1 MIHNTTIEKICR
13 AIIAKLLDE
22 KSVHTITDIDLTNGF
37 SDWLDAKEEQGVD
50 IKPYLEAE
58 MAIDEEIEKQMSELQ
73 ATALDIK
80 VVK

>member
-13 AIIAKLLDE
+13 VIIAKLLDE

-37 SDWLDAKEEQGVD
+37 SDWLDAKEQEGVD
-50 IKPYLEAE
+50 IKPYLDAE
-58 MAIDEEIEKQMSELQ
+58 MAIDEELEMQMSEMQ
-73 ATALDIK
+73 ATALNIK

>member
-1 MIHNTTIEKICR
+1 MIHNTKIEKICR

-37 SDWLDAKEEQGVD
+37 SDWLDAKEQEGVD
-50 IKPYLEAE
+50 IKLYLDAE
-58 MAIDEEIEKQMSELQ
+58 MAIDEELEMQMSELQ
-73 ATALDIK
+73 ATALNVK

>member
-37 SDWLDAKEEQGVD
+37 SNWLDAKEEEGVD
-50 IKPYLEAE
+50 IKPYLDAE
-58 MAIDEEIEKQMSELQ
+58 MAIDEELQMQMSELQ
-73 ATALDIK
+73 GTALNVK